1 MAPHLGTAAPG
12 IFVFLQPAPV
22 WLHGSQ
28 AWLALP
34 TCLCPALAWS
44 LKSITVVPHTI
55 LLDCLQSLRA
65 CSLATVVKSLLQRL
79 HEQPLD
85 YHQRLT
91 VKSDC

>member
-12 IFVFLQPAPV
+12 ILVFLQPASV

-28 AWLALP
+28 ARLALP
-34 TCLCPALAWS
+34 PCFCPALAWP
-44 LKSITVVPHTI
+44 LKSITVVPHMT
-55 LLDCLQSLRA
+55 LSDSLQSLHA
-65 CSLATVVKSLLQRL
+65 CILATVVKSLLQRL

-91 VKSDC
+91 VESDC